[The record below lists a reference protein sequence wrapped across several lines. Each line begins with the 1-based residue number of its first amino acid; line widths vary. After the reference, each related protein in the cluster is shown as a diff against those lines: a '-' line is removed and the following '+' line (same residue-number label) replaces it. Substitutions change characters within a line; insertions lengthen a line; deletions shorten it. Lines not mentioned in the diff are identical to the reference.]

1 LKDRPGYLRARVG
14 GSTRLTPAA
23 INAGYL
29 RARVGDYRII
39 HTIEQGVLRVLVV
52 RVGRRRDL
60 YR

>member
-1 LKDRPGYLRARVG
+1 LKDRP
-14 GSTRLTPAA
+14 
-23 INAGYL
+23 GYL